1 MRSGPVR
8 TFAGITFGN
17 WLSRA
22 YLGSAA
28 FLLLIGAGD
37 GGNQAAGLFAL
48 MLAAPT
54 GALLLSVVNAL
65 GAWAQTDASMWGI
78 LAFSYVFQAWLLGL
92 VVRAVRRGPLRAD
105 L

>member
-22 YLGSAA
+22 YLGSAV

-37 GGNQAAGLFAL
+37 GGNQVAGVFAL
-48 MLAAPT
+48 LLAAPT

-65 GAWAQTDASMWGI
+65 GAWAQTDASMFGI
-78 LAFSYVFQAWLLGL
+78 LVLSYVFQAWLLGL
-92 VVRAVRRGPLRAD
+92 VVRAVRRAPLRAD